1 MDNALGGILA
11 VAVILGSTAAWFTHL
26 FVCFSD
32 DRWGELT
39 NLLEIAGSFDYARQL
54 IHNHIDRALSS
65 LEVLPMNKARE
76 LLIEL
81 AKQSLRR
88 RT

>member
-1 MDNALGGILA
+1 MWVDIALDWG
-11 VAVILGSTAAWFTHL
+11 
-26 FVCFSD
+26 
-32 DRWGELT
+32 GELT
-39 NLLEIAGSFDYARQL
+39 NLLESAGSFDYARQL

-65 LEVLPMNKARE
+65 LEVLPDNNAKE
-76 LLIEL
+76 LLTEL